1 LIHFYKRFFLEIT
14 DLTVRMSRVTRKN
27 TLGVSKSNEN
37 NIFVN
42 KNSNIPVPSKRKAD
56 DDLKESKTRKRAAF
70 GDLTNAQAE
79 KQASGSNIKNQVKKG
94 LNNIVGKGKN
104 NLKGK
109 ETKLATKKVATKVK
123 SEVVLKVPD
132 LGTSSSSEEGLLCTI
147 DSDVSSN
154 DVTVKEVE
162 EDKVDVFEVKEVPR
176 KTPPEGVIDFDLETL
191 GDPQQHSE
199 YAMETFQ
206 YYKDREAEFRVP
218 DYMGAQKEITDVMRA
233 ILVDWLVEVQESFEL
248 NHETLYTAVKMTD
261 IYLSKKQVRKED
273 LQLVG
278 ATACLIACKVDER
291 IPPMVDD
298 FLYVCDD
305 AYTRD
310 QLMKMERKMLGV
322 VGFDLGY
329 SLSYRFLRRYGRV
342 CKVTMPVLTLAR
354 YILELS
360 LMEYGVNVNVSES
373 EVAAGCLVLAFKMTG
388 IKGYGSTLAY
398 YSGYALEDLTS
409 MVEKL
414 LVMLKKPGQENLKT
428 VRSKY
433 NHKVF
438 HEVAATP
445 VPDTVDLTND
455 D

>member
-1 LIHFYKRFFLEIT
+1 
-14 DLTVRMSRVTRKN
+14 MSRVTRN
-27 TLGVSKSNEN
+27 TANVSRTNEN

-42 KNSNIPVPSKRKAD
+42 KNSNIPVPAKRKAEED
-56 DDLKESKTRKRAAF
+56 IKKDAKTRKRAAF
-70 GDLTNAQAE
+70 GDLTNAQGE
-79 KQASGSNIKNQVKKG
+79 KQSSGTNIKNQVKKG

-109 ETKLATKKVATKVK
+109 DAKAAATKRVGTKVK
-123 SEVVLKVPD
+123 NEIELKLPEM
-132 LGTSSSSEEGLLCTI
+132 GTSSSSEEGLLCTL
-147 DSDVSSN
+147 DSTESSAN
-154 DVTVKEVE
+154 DVTIKQDEENEEVKI
-162 EDKVDVFEVKEVPR
+162 FEVKEVAR
-176 KTPPEGVIDFDLETL
+176 KLPPEGVADFDLETM

-206 YYKDREAEFRVP
+206 YYKDREAPFRVP
-218 DYMGAQKEITDVMRA
+218 DYMSAQKEITDVMRA

-342 CKVTMPVLTLAR
+342 CRVTMPVLTLAR
-354 YILELS
+354 YILEMS
-360 LMEYGVNVNVSES
+360 LMEYGVNVDVSES
-373 EVAAGCLVLAFKMTG
+373 EVAAGCLVLAFKMKG
-388 IKGYGSTLAY
+388 IKGYGPTLAY
-398 YSGYALEDLTS
+398 YSGYDLCDLTS

-414 LVMLKKPGQENLKT
+414 LAMMQKPAKENLKT

-445 VPDTVDLTND
+445 VPDKVDMSND

>member
-1 LIHFYKRFFLEIT
+1 
-14 DLTVRMSRVTRKN
+14 MTRN
-27 TLGVSKSNEN
+27 TSSVSKLNEN

-42 KNSNIPVPSKRKAD
+42 KNSNIPVPAKRKAEED
-56 DDLKESKTRKRAAF
+56 IKKDAKTRKRAAF
-70 GDLTNAQAE
+70 GDLTNAQGE
-79 KQASGSNIKNQVKKG
+79 KQSSGSNIKNQVKKG

-104 NLKGK
+104 NLKGRDAK
-109 ETKLATKKVATKVK
+109 AAATKKGVPSK
-123 SEVVLKVPD
+123 LKKDVEIKFPE
-132 LGTSSSSEEGLLCTI
+132 LGTSSSSEEGLLCTL
-147 DSDVSSN
+147 DSTETSAN
-154 DVTVKEVE
+154 DVTIKQDEENDEVKI
-162 EDKVDVFEVKEVPR
+162 FEVKEVSR
-176 KTPPEGVIDFDLETL
+176 KLPPEGVADFDLETM

-206 YYKDREAEFRVP
+206 YYKDREAPFRVP
-218 DYMGAQKEITDVMRA
+218 DYMSAQKEITDVMRA

-342 CKVTMPVLTLAR
+342 CRVTMPVLTLAR
-354 YILELS
+354 YILEMS
-360 LMEYGVNVNVSES
+360 LMEYGVNVDVSES
-373 EVAAGCLVLAFKMTG
+373 EVAAGCLVLAFKMKG
-388 IKGYGSTLAY
+388 IKGYGPTLAH
-398 YSGYALEDLTS
+398 YSGYQLSDLAS

-414 LVMLKKPGQENLKT
+414 LVMMQKPAKENLKT

-445 VPDTVDLTND
+445 VPDKVDMTND

>member
-1 LIHFYKRFFLEIT
+1 
-14 DLTVRMSRVTRKN
+14 MTRN
-27 TLGVSKSNEN
+27 TSSVSKLNEN

-42 KNSNIPVPSKRKAD
+42 KNSNIPVPAKRKAEED
-56 DDLKESKTRKRAAF
+56 IKKDAKTRRRAAF
-70 GDLTNAQAE
+70 GDLTNAQGE
-79 KQASGSNIKNQVKKG
+79 KQSSGSNIKNQVKKG

-104 NLKGK
+104 NLKGRDAK
-109 ETKLATKKVATKVK
+109 AAATKKVVPSKVK
-123 SEVVLKVPD
+123 KDVEIKFPE
-132 LGTSSSSEEGLLCTI
+132 LGTSSSSEEGLLCTL
-147 DSDVSSN
+147 DSTETSVN
-154 DVTVKEVE
+154 DVTIKQDEENDEVKI
-162 EDKVDVFEVKEVPR
+162 FEVKEVSR
-176 KTPPEGVIDFDLETL
+176 KLPPEGVADFDLETM

-206 YYKDREAEFRVP
+206 YYKDREAPFRVP
-218 DYMGAQKEITDVMRA
+218 DYMSAQKEITDVMRA

-342 CKVTMPVLTLAR
+342 CRVTMPVLTLAR
-354 YILELS
+354 YILEMS
-360 LMEYGVNVNVSES
+360 LMEYGVNVDVSES
-373 EVAAGCLVLAFKMTG
+373 EVAAGCLVLAFKMKG
-388 IKGYGSTLAY
+388 IKGYGPTLAH
-398 YSGYALEDLTS
+398 YSGYQLSDLAS

-414 LVMLKKPGQENLKT
+414 LVMMQKPVKENLKT

-445 VPDTVDLTND
+445 VPDKVDMTND

>member
-1 LIHFYKRFFLEIT
+1 
-14 DLTVRMSRVTRKN
+14 MTRN
-27 TLGVSKSNEN
+27 TSSVSKLNEN

-42 KNSNIPVPSKRKAD
+42 KNSNIPVPAKRKAEED
-56 DDLKESKTRKRAAF
+56 IKKDAKTRRRAAF
-70 GDLTNAQAE
+70 GDLTNAQGE
-79 KQASGSNIKNQVKKG
+79 KQSSGSNIKNQVKKG

-104 NLKGK
+104 NLKGRDAK
-109 ETKLATKKVATKVK
+109 AAATKKVVPSKVK
-123 SEVVLKVPD
+123 KDVEIKFPE
-132 LGTSSSSEEGLLCTI
+132 LGTSSSSEEGLLCTL
-147 DSDVSSN
+147 DSTETSVN
-154 DVTVKEVE
+154 DVTIKQDEENDEVKI
-162 EDKVDVFEVKEVPR
+162 FEVKEVSR
-176 KTPPEGVIDFDLETL
+176 KLPPEGVADFDLETM

-206 YYKDREAEFRVP
+206 YYKDREAPFRVP
-218 DYMGAQKEITDVMRA
+218 DYMSAQKEITDVMRA

-342 CKVTMPVLTLAR
+342 CRVTMPVLTLAR
-354 YILELS
+354 YILEMS
-360 LMEYGVNVNVSES
+360 LMEYGVNVDVSES
-373 EVAAGCLVLAFKMTG
+373 EVAAGCLVLAFKMKG
-388 IKGYGSTLAY
+388 IKGYGPTLAH
-398 YSGYALEDLTS
+398 YSGYQLSDLAS

-414 LVMLKKPGQENLKT
+414 LVMMQKPAKENLKT

-445 VPDTVDLTND
+445 VPDKVDMTND

>member
-1 LIHFYKRFFLEIT
+1 
-14 DLTVRMSRVTRKN
+14 VTRN
-27 TLGVSKSNEN
+27 TSSVSKLNEN

-42 KNSNIPVPSKRKAD
+42 KNSNIPVPAKRKAEED
-56 DDLKESKTRKRAAF
+56 IKKDAKTRRRAAF
-70 GDLTNAQAE
+70 GDLTNAQGE
-79 KQASGSNIKNQVKKG
+79 KQSSGSNIKNQVKKG

-104 NLKGK
+104 NLKGRDAK
-109 ETKLATKKVATKVK
+109 AAATKKVVPSKVK
-123 SEVVLKVPD
+123 KDVEIKFPE
-132 LGTSSSSEEGLLCTI
+132 LGTSSSSEEGLLCTL
-147 DSDVSSN
+147 DSTETSVN
-154 DVTVKEVE
+154 DVTIKQDEENDEVKI
-162 EDKVDVFEVKEVPR
+162 FEVKEVSR
-176 KTPPEGVIDFDLETL
+176 KLPPEGVADFDLETM

-206 YYKDREAEFRVP
+206 YYKDREAPFRVP
-218 DYMGAQKEITDVMRA
+218 DYMSAQKEITDVMRA

-342 CKVTMPVLTLAR
+342 CRVTMPVLTLAR
-354 YILELS
+354 YILEMS
-360 LMEYGVNVNVSES
+360 LMEYGVNVDVSES
-373 EVAAGCLVLAFKMTG
+373 EVAAGCLVLAFKMKG
-388 IKGYGSTLAY
+388 IKGYGPTLAH
-398 YSGYALEDLTS
+398 YSGYQLSDLAS

-414 LVMLKKPGQENLKT
+414 LVMMQKPVKENLKT

-445 VPDTVDLTND
+445 VPDKVDMTND

>member
-1 LIHFYKRFFLEIT
+1 
-14 DLTVRMSRVTRKN
+14 MSRVTRN
-27 TLGVSKSNEN
+27 TLGVTKTNEN
-37 NIFVN
+37 TMLMT
-42 KNSNIPVPSKRKAD
+42 KNSNIPVPSKRKAED
-56 DDLKESKTRKRAAF
+56 ELKKDSKNRKRAAF

-79 KQASGSNIKNQVKKG
+79 KLSGTNIKNQVKKG
-94 LNNIVGKGKN
+94 LNSFVGKGKTS
-104 NLKGK
+104 LKVK
-109 ETKLATKKVATKVK
+109 DSKAVTKKVVSKVK
-123 SEVVLKVPD
+123 SEVEIKIPE

-147 DSDVSSN
+147 ESGESSN
-154 DVTVKEVE
+154 DVTVKEEEEIEEKIFQVKVE
-162 EDKVDVFEVKEVPR
+162 PR
-176 KTPPEGVIDFDLETL
+176 KTPPEGVLDFDLETL

-199 YAMETFQ
+199 YAMETFE
-206 YYKDREAEFRVP
+206 YYKSREAAFRVP
-218 DYMGAQKEITDVMRA
+218 DYMTAQMEITDVMRA

-305 AYTRD
+305 AYTRA

-360 LMEYGVNVNVSES
+360 LMEYGVNVDVSES
-373 EVAAGCLVLAFKMTG
+373 EVAAGCLVLAFKMKG
-388 IKGYGSTLAY
+388 IKGYGRTLAY
-398 YSGYALEDLTS
+398 YSGFELSELTN

-414 LVMLKKPGQENLKT
+414 LAMLQKPAKENLKT

-445 VPDTVDLTND
+445 VPSSVDMTND
-455 D
+455 E

>member
-1 LIHFYKRFFLEIT
+1 LQIILLDKIK
-14 DLTVRMSRVTRKN
+14 MPRVTRN
-27 TLGVSKSNEN
+27 TASSFTGANEN
-37 NIFVN
+37 KVVVN
-42 KNSNIPVPSKRKAD
+42 KNSNIPLATKRKAED
-56 DDLKESKTRKRAAF
+56 ENTKDSKSRRRAAL
-70 GDLTNAQAE
+70 GDLTNAQSE
-79 KQASGSNIKNQVKKG
+79 KASSSSANNLKNQVKKG

-104 NLKGK
+104 TLKK
-109 ETKLATKKVATKVK
+109 EAKPSKKTAVK
-123 SEVVLKVPD
+123 DVSETEEVVIKNAE
-132 LGTSSSSEEGLLCTI
+132 TSSSSEEGLLCTFEN
-147 DSDVSSN
+147 DSSTN
-154 DVTVKEVE
+154 DDTIKEE
-162 EDKVDVFEVKEVPR
+162 EQVFEIKEVPR

-191 GDPQQHSE
+191 HDPQQHSE

-206 YYKDREAEFRVP
+206 YYKDREDVFRVP
-218 DYMGAQKEITDVMRA
+218 DYMSAQVEITDVMRA

-305 AYTRD
+305 AYSRD
-310 QLMKMERKMLGV
+310 QLMKMERKMLSV

-360 LMEYGVNVNVSES
+360 LMEYAVNVDISES
-373 EVAAGCLVLAFKMTG
+373 EVAAGCLVLALKMKG
-388 IKGYGSTLAY
+388 IKGFGATLAY
-398 YSGYALEDLTS
+398 YSGYELSSLS
-409 MVEKL
+409 GMVEKL
-414 LVMLKKPGQENLKT
+414 LKMLQKPAKDNLKT

-445 VPDTVDLTND
+445 VPEKVDLSSD
-455 D
+455 M